1 MGPPARAAAFP
12 PAMSRLLIFA
22 CWLLC
27 SAWAQADAP
36 RPPGVAVATAHP
48 EATRAAIEILRRG
61 GNAFDAAVA
70 ASAVLGVAEPYG
82 NGLGGGGFFLLHV
95 RPKDCPKGGAKCEA
109 RDIMIDARERAPQ
122 AITIKHYLDSEG
134 RPRPRATLDGPL
146 AAGIPGTPAALVH
159 VAERYGRLPL
169 SVTLAPAIRLAREG
183 FVIHPPY
190 RQMADW
196 RGEALRRDPESRRIF
211 LDDGF
216 VPGDGYVVKQPE
228 LAGTLERLAAR
239 GHDGFYGGETARRLV
254 DGVRA
259 HGGVWTKEDLSAY
272 RVIERAPV
280 QGRYRNLRITSAA
293 LPSSGG
299 IVLIEALGILEY
311 VDLARMNRSERTH
324 AVIEA
329 MRIAYRDRARF
340 LGDPDFVAVDT
351 RRLLSPT
358 YHARQR
364 ALIRPHTRARLVGQD
379 RDTGGEGSNTTHL
392 SIIDHEGNRVA
403 ATLSLNTSF
412 GSAYTVPG
420 TGVLL
425 NNQMDDFVLL
435 PGAANTYGLVGSRAN
450 KLAPGKR
457 PLSSMTP
464 TFLETDDRVVILGT
478 PGGSRIISMV
488 LLATMEVAEGHG
500 DVADWLR
507 QPRYH
512 HQYLPDRLEYEPGA
526 LDRTNLDHL
535 RKLGHPL
542 REIRPYGNM
551 QIIVWDKRRGR
562 LQAVSDPRGGGEG
575 KVVLGE
581 PVKPAAADR

>member
-1 MGPPARAAAFP
+1 MFRFLVLVSCFLLPP
-12 PAMSRLLIFA
+12 
-22 CWLLC
+22 
-27 SAWAQADAP
+27 WATANSP
-36 RPPGVAVATAHP
+36 RPPGAAVATAHP
-48 EATRAAIEILRRG
+48 EATRAAIDILRRG
-61 GNAFDAAVA
+61 GNAFDAAIA
-70 ASAVLGVAEPYG
+70 ASAVLAVVEPYG
-82 NGLGGGGFFLLHV
+82 HGLGGGGFYLLRV
-95 RPKDCPKGGAKCEA
+95 EPKDCPKDAKEKCES
-109 RDIMIDARERAPQ
+109 RDVMIDARERAPM
-122 AITIKHYLDSEG
+122 AITVKHYLDTNG
-134 RPRPRATLDGPL
+134 RPKPRATLDGAL

-159 VAERYGRLPL
+159 LAERYGRLPL
-169 SVTLAPAIRLAREG
+169 SVTLAPAIRLARDG
-183 FVIHPPY
+183 FAIHTPY
-190 RQMADW
+190 RQMAEW
-196 RGEALRRDPESRRIF
+196 RAEALRRDPESRRIF

-216 VPGDGYVVKQPE
+216 VPNNGYIVKQPE
-228 LAGTLERLAAR
+228 LAETLERLAAR
-239 GHDGFYGGETARRLV
+239 GHDGFYGGVTAQRLV

-259 HGGVWTKEDLSAY
+259 SGGVWTKADLSSY
-272 RVIERAPV
+272 RVVERAPV

-299 IVLIEALGILEY
+299 IVLVEALGILEY
-311 VDLARMNRSERTH
+311 VDLSRLNRSERTH

-340 LGDPDFVAVDT
+340 LGDPDFAAIDT
-351 RRLLSPT
+351 RRLLSSI

-379 RDTGGEGSNTTHL
+379 LDTGGEGTNTTHL

-450 KLAPGKR
+450 KIAPGKR

-464 TFLETDDRVVILGT
+464 TFLESDDRVVILGT

-488 LLATMEVAEGHG
+488 LLTTLDVAEGRG
-500 DVADWLR
+500 EAGDWLR

-512 HQYLPDRLEYEPGA
+512 HQYLPDRVEYEPGA
-526 LDRTNLDHL
+526 LDRANLEHL

-551 QIIVWDKRRGR
+551 QMIVWDKRRAR
-562 LQAVSDPRGGGEG
+562 LQALADPRSAGEG
-575 KVVLGE
+575 RVVLGA
-581 PVKPAAADR
+581 PVMPAASGP